1 MAKPMTLLKAIIIIT
16 FLSSILLLSQN
27 KAHSRELEP
36 ETKGYGPSKNPP
48 RDEIPGYQ
56 VDEKIMP
63 KIPLRSTP
71 DTEWTFH
78 KTSDNAHPDANEQQ
92 MMWLMNRARANP
104 TQEGIW
110 LATTD
115 IPNIAS
121 ARRYFSVD
129 VVMLQSEFA
138 GYASKPPAAF
148 DVRLYNAAKV
158 HSDDLIARDAQ
169 DHNDQF
175 QRISDA
181 GFSYLKAGGNVFS
194 YTKDAVYGHAGFNID
209 WGSGP
214 GGMQVGRGH
223 RMAIMSIDGDFT
235 NVGIAIVSESDAAT
249 AVGPL
254 VTTGNYC
261 KANTSQPDHYNRF
274 IVGTVWNDLDND
286 GMYDPE
292 EGVGNV
298 TVMPNSGT
306 YYAVT
311 SDSGGYAIPIVSE
324 GNYTLTFSGA
334 VDAVKRVEVGTES
347 VLLDDAFAVP
357 TTSCPPCPD
366 DAVYLNGDTFPSGET
381 CSCTGTTISLLN
393 VTVPNN
399 ATANFN
405 ASTSITVGPGTTFED
420 GSNAT
425 LTSPSTTIH
434 PESHVASGAVLNV
447 RQ

>member
-27 KAHSRELEP
+27 KARSRGLEP
-36 ETKGYGPSKNPP
+36 GTERYGPSKNPP

-92 MMWLMNRARANP
+92 MLWLMNRARANP

-115 IPNIAS
+115 IANIAS
-121 ARRYFSVD
+121 ARSYFSVD

-169 DHNDQF
+169 DHNNQF

-181 GFSYLKAGGNVFS
+181 GFSYLQARGNVFS
-194 YTKDAVYGHAGFNID
+194 YTQDAVHGHAGFNID
-209 WGSGP
+209 WGSGT
-214 GGMQVGRGH
+214 GGMQDGRGH
-223 RMAIMSIDGDFT
+223 RMAIMSIDGDYT

-286 GMYDPE
+286 GMYDPG

-311 SDSGGYAIPIVSE
+311 SNSGGYAIPIVSE
-324 GNYTLTFSGA
+324 GNYTLIFSGA
-334 VDAVKRVEVGTES
+334 VDAVKSVAVGAES
-347 VLLDDAFAVP
+347 VLLDDAFAAP
-357 TTSCPPCPD
+357 TASCPSCSGG
-366 DAVYLNGDTFPSGET
+366 AVVLNGDTFPSGET

-420 GSNAT
+420 GSSAT
-425 LTSPSTTIH
+425 FTSPSTTIH

-447 RQ
+447 GQ